1 MTGVLTAD
9 GLLRR
14 LGLPAVAVLYAL
26 YVAYFVQL
34 TSLPLQDYPNHVARA
49 VVLGDLIFHHGAR
62 FGEVFSFH
70 IVAAPY
76 LLTDL
81 LLTVCLQLFGAKAGA
96 GIFSAL
102 VLLSLPGALLFYMS
116 ANELAPRGRLLL
128 ALIGLYLTTETF
140 FLLGFFAFRLA
151 LALVIV
157 SLALADRLRRAWSPA
172 LY

>member
-49 VVLGDLIFHHGAR
+49 VVLGDLIFHDGAR

-81 LLTVCLQLFGAKAGA
+81 LLTVCLQLFGAKAG
-96 GIFSAL
+96 
-102 VLLSLPGALLFYMS
+102 
-116 ANELAPRGRLLL
+116 
-128 ALIGLYLTTETF
+128 
-140 FLLGFFAFRLA
+140 LGFLITVSSQTFDMGGLFVAVLILAFGRGF
-151 LALVIV
+151 
-157 SLALADRLRRAWSPA
+157 LRNARIA
-172 LY
+172 

>member
-1 MTGVLTAD
+1 MTGGLTAD

-62 FGEVFSFH
+62 FGQVFSFH

-81 LLTVCLQLFGAKAGA
+81 LLTVCFQAEEAWARPLGARDPAGDLGQRLIQL
-96 GIFSAL
+96 AL
-102 VLLSLPGALLFYMS
+102 KRDAVRADYHLMLRTVPFAQHTLPGLRSDSGATWM
-116 ANELAPRGRLLL
+116 GR
-128 ALIGLYLTTETF
+128 
-140 FLLGFFAFRLA
+140 
-151 LALVIV
+151 
-157 SLALADRLRRAWSPA
+157 
-172 LY
+172 